1 MSKTT
6 NSACI
11 ITMAKNEHDFI
22 NPWVEYHL
30 KIGFSHFYILV
41 DNICEKQPEYIID
54 ERFKE
59 FVTFIYAEEND
70 IAEYIGDLG
79 NCLEDVLKNHHYS
92 IIPHALVN
100 HKIIYKNIIK
110 EDWCTAIGIDQYI
123 YLNGNT
129 IQDYLINIK
138 NDCTQIIVPWS
149 FCCINT
155 YDSNFDNLL
164 ENYHLY
170 KSQYAGTNGH
180 SNGLIKTENMKALC
194 HSTHTF
200 LSKSLTQK
208 VFILDEY
215 FDFDS
220 QLNVFEIFN
229 IIQKKLDIRTFD
241 DLKISSFHFIIRN
254 VNEIFIKNLFS
265 WGKKNIETI
274 QSIFYHISQDIKN
287 NTKKCLI
294 DYNLIHRLNIVRDE
308 RNDFSEKLFQLELP
322 VMETKNSSDLYDN
335 LLLKELCNYD
345 VTKEEFDLWKKTLFV
360 LE

>member
-1 MSKTT
+1 MNKIN

-54 ERFKE
+54 ETFKE

-70 IAEYIGDLG
+70 IAEYFCELG
-79 NCLEDVLKNHHYS
+79 SSLTEILKNHHYS
-92 IIPHALVN
+92 VLPHALVN

-110 EDWCTAIGIDQYI
+110 EDWCTTIGIDQYI

-129 IQDYLINIK
+129 IQDYLSNIND
-138 NDCTQIIVPWS
+138 DCSQIIIPWS

-155 YDSNFDNLL
+155 NDSNFENFL
-164 ENYHLY
+164 ENFHFY
-170 KSQYAGTNGH
+170 KSEYAGTNGH

-194 HSTHTF
+194 HSTHASI
-200 LSKSLTQK
+200 SKSLTQK

-215 FDFDS
+215 FDFNNH
-220 QLNVFEIFN
+220 LNIFEIFN
-229 IIQKKLDIRTFD
+229 IIQKKLDTTSFEN
-241 DLKISSFHFIIRN
+241 LKISSFHFIIRN
-254 VNEIFIKNLFS
+254 VNEIFIKSLFC
-265 WGKKNIETI
+265 WGKLHLETFQI
-274 QSIFYHISQDIKN
+274 ILNHISQDIKN
-287 NTKKCLI
+287 NTKKSLI
-294 DYNLIHRLNIVRDE
+294 DYNLLGRSNIVKDK

-322 VMETKNSSDLYDN
+322 VLETKNSSKHYDN
-335 LLLKELCNYD
+335 LLLNELYKYD